1 MTQQILAAELKGR
14 VRKDDDLLLKIAK
27 ANGVR
32 VDTVKRWL
40 RKDDETLTLSKNL
53 DIIRDAYGLSK
64 DEQLTQ
70 EVELVV

>member
-1 MTQQILAAELKGR
+1 MTQQILATELKGR

-70 EVELVV
+70 EVELVA